1 MFLTE
6 TFRFLSL
13 FLGSKFVII
22 ELSKEKKIDNKYK
35 LQNFKDNIDYKPT
48 FKGTKKCF
56 KQRS

>member
-1 MFLTE
+1 ME
-6 TFRFLSL
+6 TFKFVSL

>member
-1 MFLTE
+1 ME
-6 TFRFLSL
+6 TFKFVSL

-35 LQNFKDNIDYKPT
+35 LQNFKDNIDYKPK
-48 FKGTKKCF
+48 FKGTKKCS